1 MTTTEAALRSFG
13 FLGNEAIVH
22 LDSSDTKGAFAVLEM
37 RSVPG
42 AEPPMHIH
50 ENEDE
55 FFIVL
60 EGRMK
65 VICGGIET
73 ELSAGE
79 SAVAQRGTPHTFK
92 ILSPELRSLA
102 ILTPP
107 VSKNSSALSRTS
119 NGHPSNKLLT
129 QRRASARVLTWT
141 EQRSEKCSLV
151 SGPVA

>member
-1 MTTTEAALRSFG
+1 MTTTEAAPRSFR

-22 LDSSDTKGAFAVLEM
+22 LDSSDTNGAFAVLEM

-79 SAVAQRGTPHTFK
+79 SAAGRGTPHTFK

-102 ILTPP
+102 ILTPAGFEEFFR
-107 VSKNSSALSRTS
+107 ALANVERPSVNQIAHAAARFGSRLNLDGTA
-119 NGHPSNKLLT
+119 L
-129 QRRASARVLTWT
+129 
-141 EQRSEKCSLV
+141 
-151 SGPVA
+151 

>member
-1 MTTTEAALRSFG
+1 MTTTEAALRSFR

-102 ILTPP
+102 ILSPAGFEEFFR
-107 VSKNSSALSRTS
+107 ALANVERPSVKQIAHAAARFGSRLNLDGTA
-119 NGHPSNKLLT
+119 L
-129 QRRASARVLTWT
+129 
-141 EQRSEKCSLV
+141 
-151 SGPVA
+151 